1 MKAHL
6 KGHFLP
12 YFPTEQ
18 VLHSAELQMFLCGID
33 LMNVSVY
40 CDSQ

>member
-1 MKAHL
+1 MNAHF
-6 KGHFLP
+6 KGHSLP
-12 YFPTEQ
+12 YSSIEQ